1 MRESIETLSIPKEV
15 IDILYFEVNSMMS
28 NGEYLPKKPVAKLAL
43 ILHLFKKVE
52 KVGESPIEQPISHG
66 VRQIITSTTDRKY
79 LIDILVRI
87 GLLQK
92 TSNYRVGCWGIQY
105 IYLGANGFYTL
116 KDELEL
122 EINKLIAKSYKNK
135 KKNDSKYYYMNGVK
149 INADGL
155 ISRDY
160 EIAIK
165 NEDSN
170 ELNTLKNNRK
180 LIDEINNGIF
190 NIYKKETMESRLYS
204 NITAVRSE
212 YRKTMTFKD
221 KSLVE
226 VDMRSCHPM
235 ILVNI
240 LEDFAQN
247 RQYQYMEMSAKGK
260 NVSNMAIWNIES
272 LRLEIS
278 SYLEIIDSGI
288 YGNVAEFANLEEE
301 IVKVDILKFLND
313 PNGKFSVP
321 YVYNWFELQFPI
333 MLDIINY
340 LHSKE
345 RKGKSKIDGKNR
357 RTKESYRSALCFMCM
372 RKEQEIVL
380 QNVVLKFRNNNPENF
395 IATVHDAIIV
405 ESEKAEEI
413 ESLICERFMEIGINC
428 QTKKVFYSNYDSA
441 RVCGHTRSTDSEQN
455 VETLDESQSVHLP
468 IETIESLR
476 ESKTL
481 LPLLSSHSLLEKMV
495 GDTNN
500 DTKII
505 DESNVRQVDDHGSS
519 AWMYRGTGNQQ
530 MKKSCKKYTKE
541 QFIELVNEKFR
552 SIEWK

>member
-15 IDILYFEVNSMMS
+15 LDIIYFEVNSMMS
-28 NGEYLPKKPVAKLAL
+28 NGEYLPKKSVAKLAL
-43 ILHLFKKVE
+43 ILHFFKKVE
-52 KVGESPIEQPISHG
+52 KVGEPPIEQPISHG
-66 VRQIITSTTDRKY
+66 AKQVITSDSDRKY
-79 LIDILVRI
+79 LVDLLVRF
-87 GLLQK
+87 GLIRK
-92 TSNYRVGCWGIQY
+92 TANYRVGSWGNQY

-116 KDELEL
+116 NGDLAL

-135 KKNDSKYYYMNGVK
+135 KNKDSKYYYMDGVK
-149 INADGL
+149 INADDL
-155 ISRDY
+155 IARDL
-160 EIAIK
+160 EVAIA
-165 NEDSN
+165 NGDLN
-170 ELNTLKNNRK
+170 ELNTIKNNLK
-180 LIDEINNGIF
+180 LINDINNGIF
-190 NIYKKETMESRLYS
+190 NVYKKETMESRLYS
-204 NITAVRSE
+204 NITSIRSE
-212 YRKTMTFKD
+212 YRKTMTFNNKP
-221 KSLVE
+221 LVE
-226 VDMRSCHPM
+226 VDLRSCHPM
-235 ILVNI
+235 ILANI

-247 RQYQYMEMSAKGK
+247 RQYQYLEMSAKGK
-260 NVSNMAIWNIES
+260 NVSKMAIWNIEL

-278 SYLEIIDSGI
+278 SYLEIIDYGI
-288 YGNVAEFANLEEE
+288 YRDIAEFANLAEE

-357 RTKESYRSALCFMCM
+357 RTKDSYRSALCFMCM

-413 ESLICERFMEIGINC
+413 ESLICERFIEIGINC

-455 VETLDESQSVHLP
+455 VETLDESRSVIL
-468 IETIESLR
+468 SLDSVENIR
-476 ESKTL
+476 ESNK
-481 LPLLSSHSLLEKMV
+481 LLSSLPCHSLLEKMDD
-495 GDTNN
+495 DTNN
-500 DTKII
+500 DMKII
-505 DESNVRQVDDHGSS
+505 DDSKVRQVDTRGSQ
-519 AWMYRGTGNQQ
+519 AWMYRGTGKQQ
-530 MKKSCKKYTKE
+530 MMKSCKK
-541 QFIELVNEKFR
+541 
-552 SIEWK
+552 